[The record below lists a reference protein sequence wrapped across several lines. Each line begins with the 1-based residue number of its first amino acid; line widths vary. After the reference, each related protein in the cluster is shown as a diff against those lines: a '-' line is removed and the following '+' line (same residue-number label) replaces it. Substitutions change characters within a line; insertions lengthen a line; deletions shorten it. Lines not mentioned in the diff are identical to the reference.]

1 MKTDLQRFYLD
12 EANSS
17 RYTISKVLAWSDD
30 KWEEVHDF
38 IQWVFPLMEPSRYNE
53 FVPILTMEDISFFR
67 NNLAPYQT
75 FQYAAVR
82 FGKFLKLY
90 SSEEAHWDSPWN
102 HNLLRITGAI
112 KSIHLIVGKTAA
124 NEFLDAVMRKANGF
138 NGATRSAMGQSIEF
152 WKVAAGIS

>member
-75 FQYAAVR
+75 F
-82 FGKFLKLY
+82 
-90 SSEEAHWDSPWN
+90 
-102 HNLLRITGAI
+102 
-112 KSIHLIVGKTAA
+112 
-124 NEFLDAVMRKANGF
+124 
-138 NGATRSAMGQSIEF
+138 
-152 WKVAAGIS
+152 